1 VLDSDFSL
9 EDAATRELYEETNVS
24 NVYLEQLYT
33 FGDRQRDPRGRVVTV
48 SYLALLRQEGLELRA
63 STDASGVAWWPV
75 NELPSLA
82 FDHEKIVTYGYQR
95 LKYKVEYTPA
105 AFKLLPQKFTLRDL
119 QTVYEAILGK
129 PVDNRNFRKKF
140 LSSGVL
146 QELDE
151 TSQEGSYR
159 PARLYQ
165 FSEQDFEKLPDRP
178 VFVF

>member
-1 VLDSDFSL
+1 
-9 EDAATRELYEETNVS
+9 
-24 NVYLEQLYT
+24 
-33 FGDRQRDPRGRVVTV
+33 
-48 SYLALLRQEGLELRA
+48 
-63 STDASGVAWWPV
+63 
-75 NELPSLA
+75 
-82 FDHEKIVTYGYQR
+82 
-95 LKYKVEYTPA
+95 
-105 AFKLLPQKFTLRDL
+105 
-119 QTVYEAILGK
+119 VYEAILGK